1 MKKLFPLSISIILIA
16 SLLILP
22 ISAAIEVPSSA
33 SSLTVDI
40 KPRFIFAN
48 YPYSTWYVSN
58 TTPLIDDWQYGEL
71 NDQSP
76 IVAPG
81 IIFTEDQDEATYML
95 KDTTTYYFQYELT
108 TNNNTPF
115 FGISTNAEIYR
126 AVPNFMI
133 TEVFGDIS
141 VDTTQV
147 GRDFRNY
154 LDWCPELK
162 DISRN
167 IDTQVTQFGS
177 SKYRIQFVFN
187 TKSGVEAQKLCGML
201 LFSNGLLDEDDR
213 LEFISVQ
220 AWSDESLSI
229 YEELVSGQLKDIN
242 DSINDL
248 NGTIVDGF
256 EGLQGTLEDM
266 NDTIVGPEVNVDPTL
281 NNSSSELEDLQ
292 AEVDRLISN
301 QTHNDE
307 SFSVNT
313 GSLDNIKNYIFS
325 NYHPEDYSG
334 IVGSEISKV
343 FNMFLPYVGVVVWI
357 NLSLGVALSFI
368 RGHQDA

>member
-1 MKKLFPLSISIILIA
+1 MKRIIIALISCILIA
-16 SLLILP
+16 SLVS
-22 ISAAIEVPSSA
+22 ISVFSIEVPSTA
-33 SSLTVDI
+33 SPLTVPI
-40 KPRFIFAN
+40 KPRFIFSN
-48 YPYSTWYVSN
+48 YPYTQWYVSN
-58 TTPLIDDWQYGEL
+58 TTSLVDDWQYGEL

-76 IVAPG
+76 IIAPG
-81 IIFTEDQDEATYML
+81 IIFTEDQDEATYYL

-108 TNNNTPF
+108 TNNSTPF

-133 TEVFGDIS
+133 TEIFGDIS

-154 LDWCPELK
+154 LDWCPEIK

-177 SKYRIQFVFN
+177 AKYRIQFVFS
-187 TKSGVEAQKLCGML
+187 TKSGIEDDKFCGML
-201 LFSNGLLDEDDR
+201 LFSNGSIDEDDR

-242 DSINDL
+242 DSINNVNGSIIDGFDGIQESLDDL
-248 NGTIVDGF
+248 ND
-256 EGLQGTLEDM
+256 TL
-266 NDTIVGPEVNVDPTL
+266 IGPEVNVDPSLDNATD
-281 NNSSSELEDLQ
+281 ELEDLQ
-292 AEVDRLISN
+292 SEVDRLISN

-307 SFSVNT
+307 SFAVNT
-313 GSLDNIKNYIFS
+313 GSLDTIKNYIFS
-325 NYHPEDYSG
+325 NYHPEDYNG
-334 IVGSEISKV
+334 DVGSEISKV
-343 FNMFLPYVGVVVWI
+343 FNLFMPYVGIVVWI
-357 NLSLGVALSFI
+357 NLTLGVALSFI

>member
-1 MKKLFPLSISIILIA
+1 MKRIIIAFISCILIA
-16 SLLILP
+16 SL
-22 ISAAIEVPSSA
+22 ISLTVSAIEVPSSA
-33 SSLTVDI
+33 SPLSVPI

-48 YPYSTWYVSN
+48 YPYTQWYVSN
-58 TTPLIDDWQYGEL
+58 TTTLLDEWQYGEL
-71 NDQSP
+71 MDQSP
-76 IVAPG
+76 IISPG

-95 KDTTTYYFQYELT
+95 QDTTTYYFQYELT
-108 TNNNTPF
+108 TTNNIAIY
-115 FGISTNAEIYR
+115 GLSTNAEIYR

-133 TEVFGDIS
+133 TEVFGDITES
-141 VDTTQV
+141 GTQV

-162 DISRN
+162 EISRN
-167 IDTQVTQFGS
+167 IDTEVTQIGS
-177 SKYRIQFVFN
+177 SKFRIKFVFS
-187 TKSGVEAQKLCGML
+187 TKSGIEDDKFCGML
-201 LFSNGLLDEDDR
+201 LFSNGVLQISDR

-242 DSINDL
+242 DSINNVNGSIIDGFDGIQESLDDL
-248 NGTIVDGF
+248 ND
-256 EGLQGTLEDM
+256 TL
-266 NDTIVGPEVNVDPTL
+266 IGPEVNVDPSLDNATD
-281 NNSSSELEDLQ
+281 ELEDLQ

-313 GSLDNIKNYIFS
+313 GSLDTIKNYIFS
-325 NYHPEDYSG
+325 NYHPEDYNSD
-334 IVGSEISKV
+334 VGSEISKV
-343 FNMFLPYVGVVVWI
+343 FNLFMPYVGIVVWI
-357 NLSLGVALSFI
+357 NLTLGVSLSFI